1 VSKSSWRRSY
11 GRIRARR
18 EVSRCGLC
26 LGEAARGEGDRG
38 NGNGALTALV
48 SGDVGIAFPVDE
60 YEKSSS
66 ENAAHILA
74 SVSELARKAD
84 IECATVHAKDQYPA
98 EGILETART
107 NNCDL
112 IVMASHGRRGLGRLL
127 LGSQAVK
134 VLTHSTVPALITG
147 SVGRTAMYKHLLIAT
162 DGSSASAKAISDRIV
177 LAKAV
182 VTQTTVVM
190 VTKPWGEAA

>member
-1 VSKSSWRRSY
+1 MYKHILIATDGSELAGKAVAAGFSL
-11 GRIRARR
+11 AR
-18 EVSRCGLC
+18 L
-26 LGEAARGEGDRG
+26 LEAKVTVVTVTEPW
-38 NGNGALTALV
+38 TALV
-48 SGDVGIAFPVDE
+48 SGDIGIAFPVDE

-74 SVSELARKAD
+74 SVSKLARKAD